1 VADDP
6 VLLSLTELARELARG
21 ALSSSEIVGAYLHR
35 TAALDERLHA
45 FVDVYR
51 DSALATAREA
61 DRDRRAGRL
70 RGPLHGLPIALKDLL
85 HVRGRI
91 TTAGSKA
98 RPFGV
103 AAETATVVERL
114 MEAGMIPLG
123 KTHLVEFA
131 FGGWGRN
138 EPMGAPWNPWDI
150 TTHRVAGGSSSGSG
164 VAVAASLAPAALG
177 SDTGGSVRIPAALC
191 GVTGFKPT
199 YGVVS
204 LAGVFPLA
212 KTLDSVGPLTRHI
225 DDAAL
230 LLSIIAG
237 PDPRDPTTQGAPR
250 IDFAGALAEAP
261 DLTGVRI
268 TALPVEQ
275 FPWPCEPAV
284 LAAHE
289 AAIATLSSLGATI
302 AQARAP
308 FDLNQLMIENGR
320 IIAAEAYALHR
331 EYIDDETLAI
341 DPWVRRRTLAGR
353 DIGPE
358 AYRAALAARE
368 RTASAFAAW
377 MRGRDALLTPTL
389 PIAAE
394 LLDEVDEATT
404 PLATFTRAVNY
415 VGACGVSLPAGF
427 SEKGLPIGVQL
438 IGAPFG
444 DATLVRIGR
453 AFQSATDWHRR
464 RPDLSALESAT
475 TEVR

>member
-1 VADDP
+1 VPDD
-6 VLLSLTELARELARG
+6 LAFLSLTDLARELARG
-21 ALSSSEIVGAYLHR
+21 ALSSHQVVAAYLR
-35 TAALDERLHA
+35 RIAALDDRLHA
-45 FVDVYR
+45 FVEVFR
-51 DSALATAREA
+51 DEALAAAEQA
-61 DRDRRAGRL
+61 DRARRAGAE
-70 RGPLHGLPIALKDLL
+70 RGPLHGVPIALKDLL
-85 HVRGRI
+85 HLRGRV

-103 AAETATVVERL
+103 AQETATVVERL
-114 MEAGMIPLG
+114 VDAGMIPLG

-138 EPMGAPWNPWDI
+138 EPMGAPWNPWD
-150 TTHRVAGGSSSGSG
+150 TATQRVAGGSSSGSG

-212 KTLDSVGPLTRHI
+212 KTLDSVGPLTHHV

-237 PDPRDPTTQGAPR
+237 PDPRDRTTQGAPR
-250 IDFAGALAEAP
+250 VDFAGALAAPP

-275 FPWPCEPAV
+275 FPWSCEPAV
-284 LAAHE
+284 LAARE
-289 AAIATLSSLGATI
+289 AAIATLSALGAAI
-302 AQARAP
+302 EQVPAP
-308 FDLNQLMIENGR
+308 FDLNRLMIENGR

-331 EYIDDETLAI
+331 DYIGDDTLAI

-358 AYRAALAARE
+358 AYRAALSARE
-368 RTASAFAAW
+368 RAAAAFAAW

-389 PIAAE
+389 PITAMP
-394 LLDEVDEATT
+394 LDEVDEATT

-415 VGACGVSLPAGF
+415 LGACGVSLPAGF
-427 SEKGLPIGVQL
+427 SETELPIGVQL
-438 IGAPFG
+438 VGAAFA

-453 AFQSATDWHRR
+453 AFQSATEWHRR
-464 RPDLSALESAT
+464 RPDLTVWESVTSAG
-475 TEVR
+475 R